1 MKDATVTRNTA
12 AAFAS
17 SRRYVRSSSQRRTNG
32 GLKGWLTSSSR
43 ENPLLL
49 AAGIV
54 PVPITGAELLLAV
67 LLILLIPGLLSYL
80 VPVRRQDDI
89 ANH

>member
-12 AAFAS
+12 AALAS
-17 SRRYVRSSSQRRTNG
+17 SRRYARSSSQRRTNG
-32 GLKGWLTSSSR
+32 RLKGWLASSSR

-54 PVPITGAELLLAV
+54 PVAITDTELLLAV
-67 LLILLIPGLLSYL
+67 LLILVIPGLLSYL
-80 VPVRRQDDI
+80 VPGRRRDDI